1 MFFVRVIVIATYINI
16 EEYIFYHSLSNAI
29 IIVII
34 NVSNSQNFDVYELYS
49 ILICTHD
56 YNI

>member
-1 MFFVRVIVIATYINI
+1 MFFVRVIVIVTYINI

-34 NVSNSQNFDVYELYS
+34 NVSNSQNFDMCELYS